1 MPGRPPQ
8 HGDHPRRADV
18 VELRVHGVSGA
29 QPAAVLHEARGRQV
43 AGDDSGGFHRRAGA
57 DDTDPDGLTL
67 EAYRWA
73 DLPSG
78 TVARTL
84 SMVFL
89 LPFMLSNLAVWMR
102 PAGRRAAGVTI
113 LCRLLALNLT
123 VLYVVSIAGVALDLL
138 AWRCLGAARCRAP
151 FDTLAG
157 LDDGPVGQRLAVL
170 TLLPIAAI
178 VLLRLLG
185 TRRSRPA
192 GNPLWAVEPLVAR
205 LRAIHVAAAF
215 AVLDLLLLT
224 ARRAGGATPATT
236 LLWALSAAVLL
247 VCVALLAAPGLID
260 SASTAGMSTW
270 LARAVGVVAVGLSVA
285 TLVAVAS
292 DGRGWPSPAG
302 LPGYGA
308 IAGGALLGQ
317 MALLVLLCGLVLWRH
332 GRATARSALPRGA
345 ARSALPRGAARSALP
360 RGLGATVLAAI
371 AVGLAGAFSAG
382 LVYQAGDLLGGFRG
396 DGGPPL
402 PYRWTILAVF
412 LHVVAAVLAC
422 AAITLR
428 SRRRR
433 CRAAADITAR
443 DFPVVPPEATGRLRL
458 ATKAVAR
465 ARFTEWLG
473 VLATAYAALAVIGL
487 ATSLLGGTD
496 RGPEDLTWRFL
507 GLPAGF
513 VGMALAGGTYIVAAV
528 VLVLLSGGVFAYRTA
543 WFRRHVGILWDL
555 GTFWPRAAHPF
566 APPSYADRAVP
577 ELADRITQLAERH
590 AGVVLCGHSHGSAL
604 LALAVLRLPPHT
616 RRRVALLT
624 YGSPLDRLYARLFP
638 AYLNREVLREVGERV
653 GWRWLNLW
661 RDTDPVGGW
670 IFAAHRPGDPP
681 PDAADPASGVDR
693 RLRDPRGLLP
703 APGERRPPPVRGHHP
718 DESEPEFRAALR
730 ELADR
735 LRPPDGG

>member
-1 MPGRPPQ
+1 MPQRQ
-8 HGDHPRRADV
+8 AHSGDQPRHDDV

-29 QPAAVLHEARGRQV
+29 RPSVVLHEARVRQV
-43 AGDDSGGFHRRAGA
+43 AGDDSGGFHRRAGP
-57 DDTDPDGLTL
+57 DGTDADGLTL
-67 EAYRWA
+67 EAYRWG

-102 PAGRRAAGVTI
+102 PAGRAAGGVTV

-123 VLYVVSIAGVALDLL
+123 VVYVVSIAGVALDLL
-138 AWRCLGAARCRAP
+138 AWRCLGAVHCRAP
-151 FDTLAG
+151 FDTMAG
-157 LDDGPVGQRLAVL
+157 FDGRHVGQRLAVL
-170 TLLPIAAI
+170 ALLPIAGVA
-178 VLLRLLG
+178 LLRLLG

-192 GNPLWAVEPLVAR
+192 GNPLWAVEPLVER
-205 LRAIHVAAAF
+205 LRAIHVAAAL

-236 LLWALSAAVLL
+236 LLLTLSAAVLL
-247 VCVALLAAPGLID
+247 ACVGLLAVPGLID
-260 SASTAGMSTW
+260 RAATARMSTW
-270 LARAVGVVAVGLSVA
+270 TARAAGLVAAGLTVA

-292 DGRGWPSPAG
+292 DERGWPSSTA

-308 IAGGALLGQ
+308 ITGAALLGQ
-317 MALLVLLCGLVLWRH
+317 MVLLVLLCGLVLWRH
-332 GRATARSALPRGA
+332 RRVRG
-345 ARSALPRGAARSALP
+345 RSALP
-360 RGLGATVLAAI
+360 RGLGATVIAAI
-371 AVGLAGAFSAG
+371 AVGLSGALSAG
-382 LVYQAGDLLGGFRG
+382 LVYQTGVLLGGYRG
-396 DGGPPL
+396 DDQPPL
-402 PYRWTILAVF
+402 PYRWTIMAVF
-412 LHVVAAVLAC
+412 LHVVAAALVCSAVTVL
-422 AAITLR
+422 

-433 CRAAADITAR
+433 WRAAADITAG
-443 DFPVVPPEATGRLRL
+443 DFPAPPPEATGRLREV
-458 ATKAVAR
+458 TKAVAR

-473 VLATAYAALAVIGL
+473 PLATAYALLAVIGL
-487 ATSLLGGTD
+487 TTSLLGQFGREPD
-496 RGPEDLTWRFL
+496 EVAWQVL

-513 VGMALAGGTYIVAAV
+513 VGMALTGGTYVIAAV

-604 LALAVLRLPPHT
+604 LALAVLRLPPRT

-638 AYLNREVLREVGERV
+638 AYLNENVLREVGKRID
-653 GWRWLNLW
+653 WRWLNLW

-681 PDAADPASGVDR
+681 PDAADPAGRVDR
-693 RLRDPRGLLP
+693 RLRDPRDLL
-703 APGERRPPPVRGHHP
+703 ASPGKRRPPPLRGHHP

-730 ELADR
+730 ELAGR
-735 LRPPDGG
+735 LRTSNGG